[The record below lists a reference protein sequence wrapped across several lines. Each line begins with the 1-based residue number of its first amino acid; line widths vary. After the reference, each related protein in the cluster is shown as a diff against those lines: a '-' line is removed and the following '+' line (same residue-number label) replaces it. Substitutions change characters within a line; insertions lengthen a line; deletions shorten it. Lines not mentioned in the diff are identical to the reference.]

1 MDSVDDFI
9 EKLKSIRRGE
19 YQKPKSVREF
29 VLHLDDFGVNGY
41 FTLEQGKRM
50 LQTIPF
56 LHNSKLDFQDCWC
69 DGTPKSSSEVLRFLK
84 SSTLRYSDDSIMQ
97 YNVVKFIESRHEV
110 QEDVV
115 IRAIVIA
122 IDHEHST
129 FAELD
134 NWNLDEIVYVG
145 KKYCATRR
153 LLDELE
159 VVKEVIR
166 GCTIALTEQPEFITL
181 FKPCNNPYK
190 GMGFIP
196 DTAEILP
203 GMLLE
208 NIKSYVC
215 FTASEDNEYTLS
227 VKGKSSITADVP
239 IITSSEVTIKGAI
252 GSILILQSIGEKQPC
267 IGPVTCTGM
276 TDGYWEK
283 AGQCPS
289 RIIIDGVEVIC
300 HSKVPNFTIG
310 QYGSGEMPD
319 VVLLNGGKL
328 ICPEMDKKRVVSHWA
343 KPPFGSTVVCES
355 MEYTVVGDG
364 ETPVSML
371 KDQELEI
378 LDKICMYNQI
388 FYNTVTYATSK
399 KSLEKA
405 LEVLTLVPNADVSLM
420 LSGEYE
426 NVLSTLRTVAI
437 LKLNPYIVEL
447 GNTAVFES
455 YKCTTMCYDLF
466 YGVGNNVNIYNLIYY
481 INEKV
486 VLTDYIIEV
495 MYELIPVHDW
505 EFYKHVTHLLNVRG
519 YLRLWYGNYDKAI
532 VQKIHKCKDRIAE
545 YFGLTWRE

>member
-19 YQKPKSVREF
+19 YQKTKSVREF
-29 VLHLDDFGVNGY
+29 ILHLDDFGVNGY

-56 LHNSKLDFQDCWC
+56 LRSSELDFEDCWC
-69 DGTPKSSSEVLRFLK
+69 DDTPKSSSEVLRFLK
-84 SSTLRYSDDSIMQ
+84 SSTLCYSDDSIMQ
-97 YNVVKFIESRHEV
+97 YDVVEFIESRHEV

-115 IRAIVIA
+115 VRVIVIA
-122 IDHEHST
+122 IDHEHSA

-145 KKYCATRR
+145 KQYCATRR

-166 GCTIALTEQPEFITL
+166 GCTIALMEPPEYITV
-181 FKPCNNPYK
+181 FKPCINPYK
-190 GMGFIP
+190 GMDFIP

-208 NIKSYVC
+208 NIKSYAC
-215 FTASEDNEYTLS
+215 FTASEDNGYTLS
-227 VKGKSSITADVP
+227 VKGKSSITANVP
-239 IITSSEVTIKGAI
+239 IITSSEVTIKGAM
-252 GSILILQSIGEKQPC
+252 GSVLVLQSIGEKQPC
-267 IGPVTCTGM
+267 IGPVTCTGIPN
-276 TDGYWEK
+276 GYWEK
-283 AGQCPS
+283 GGRCP
-289 RIIIDGVEVIC
+289 RKIVIDGVKVIC
-300 HSKVPNFTIG
+300 HSRVPNFAIG
-310 QYGSGEMPD
+310 QYGSDEMPD

-328 ICPEMDKKRVVSHWA
+328 ICPEMDKERVVSHWA
-343 KPPFGSTVVCES
+343 KPPFGSTVVRES

-371 KDQELEI
+371 TEQELEI
-378 LDKICMYNQI
+378 LNKICTYNQI

-405 LEVLTLVPNADVSLM
+405 LEILTLVPNADVSLV
-420 LSGEYE
+420 LSGEYD

-455 YKCTTMCYDLF
+455 YKCMTMCQDLF
-466 YGVGNNVNIYNLIYY
+466 DGVGNNVNMYNLIYY
-481 INEKV
+481 INEKA

-519 YLRLWYGNYDKAI
+519 YLRLWYGNYDKVVA
-532 VQKIHKCKDRIAE
+532 QKIHKYKDRIAE